1 MTNLSLRT
9 IVKKQGVLLMRSA
22 ARVLAALFACAL
34 ALGSV
39 QAQRKVNVDYK
50 ETKLNNGLRVITVE
64 DRSAPVIALSVTY
77 NVGSRNERKGRTG
90 FAHLFEHMMFKG
102 SENVGSGEHFVLV
115 FNNGGTMN
123 GTTNEDR
130 TNYFEALPANQLDL
144 ALFLEADRMRSL
156 AITKANLD
164 NQRNAVQEERRLG
177 LDNQPYGKSGEIH
190 QELLYDN
197 FAYKHSVIGSM
208 EDLNAA
214 SVEDVSEFFKMY
226 YAPNNAVLVLVGD
239 FNTADALARI
249 KKSFESI
256 PRQPDPP
263 AVDMTEPE
271 QKAERRTSVDDTLAR
286 LSQVDIAFKAVPGNT
301 ADFYALQVLSAA
313 LQSGQSS
320 RLYQQLVKQKEM
332 VTNVGGFVAER
343 RGPGALYTSA
353 TLKPGVKTEDV
364 ETVIYAEIERLKK
377 EPIAD
382 WELEKAKNTT
392 RRNFING
399 LQSSLSRA
407 VIVGQYTTYYG
418 DPSLINSRLDKVAA
432 VTKDDV
438 QRVANKYLR
447 DTNRTVVITVPK
459 AKARTAAGAS
469 GQ

>member
-1 MTNLSLRT
+1 
-9 IVKKQGVLLMRSA
+9 
-22 ARVLAALFACAL
+22 
-34 ALGSV
+34 
-39 QAQRKVNVDYK
+39 
-50 ETKLNNGLRVITVE
+50 
-64 DRSAPVIALSVTY
+64 
-77 NVGSRNERKGRTG
+77 
-90 FAHLFEHMMFKG
+90 
-102 SENVGSGEHFVLV
+102 
-115 FNNGGTMN
+115 
-123 GTTNEDR
+123 
-130 TNYFEALPANQLDL
+130 
-144 ALFLEADRMRSL
+144 
-156 AITKANLD
+156 
-164 NQRNAVQEERRLG
+164 
-177 LDNQPYGKSGEIH
+177 
-190 QELLYDN
+190 
-197 FAYKHSVIGSM
+197 
-208 EDLNAA
+208 
-214 SVEDVSEFFKMY
+214 
-226 YAPNNAVLVLVGD
+226 
-239 FNTADALARI
+239 
-249 KKSFESI
+249 
-256 PRQPDPP
+256 
-263 AVDMTEPE
+263 
-271 QKAERRTSVDDTLAR
+271 
-286 LSQVDIAFKAVPGNT
+286 
-301 ADFYALQVLSAA
+301 
-313 LQSGQSS
+313 
-320 RLYQQLVKQKEM
+320 M

-364 ETVIYAEIERLKK
+364 ETVIYAEIDRLKK